1 MKKGFTLIEVL
12 TVIIII
18 GILSAVAMPQYRK
31 AVDKSR
37 FTKAQV
43 MAKALRN
50 SCERM
55 VAEWGVE
62 EYSQLP
68 SAVQKITRLDIGSD
82 SELPVGF
89 SVTET
94 TITGAGF
101 RYSLIGNCG
110 VSISKI
116 EGTYKANFV
125 FDGDEF
131 ACTEVDDEACTVYG
145 LD

>member
-18 GILSAVAMPQYRK
+18 GILSAVALPQYRK

-62 EYSQLP
+62 DYSALP
-68 SAVQKITRLDIGSD
+68 SDVKKITRLDIGSA

-89 SVTET
+89 VVTEEK
-94 TITGAGF
+94 IAGGGF
-101 RYSLIGNCG
+101 TYAIVGNCG
-110 VSISKI
+110 VAISKVS
-116 EGTYKANFV
+116 GTYKANFSY
-125 FDGDEF
+125 DGDEF
-131 ACTEVDDEACTVYG
+131 ACTDVDEEACSVYG